1 MGPREAS
8 NWLAAVVDEF
18 NQHESRKD
26 GAQVAGCLT
35 SGLTTL
41 RDALYLRVHRDV
53 EQLIGRDSM
62 LMPVSEFRAQHQT
75 FREIEAY
82 QIAESVSAVKE
93 RRYLNDAEGWY
104 WPWLTRL
111 RMGETGSDK
120 EFTERTRAYLPGTS
134 DERRRKFMNELA
146 RVLQESHEAPLVLFR
161 LVPLAVQ
168 IATACA
174 FGDRGTASDLRRQQT
189 SILPAI
195 ADCRHCQGRLLEC
208 VEHCRACGNPLWKY
222 EWLVAAD

>member
-1 MGPREAS
+1 MGPRDSS
-8 NWLAAVVDEF
+8 NWLSSAAEEF
-18 NQHESRKD
+18 NRHENRKD

-53 EQLIGRDSM
+53 EQVVGRDSM
-62 LMPVSEFRAQHQT
+62 LMPVSEFRAHQQT
-75 FREIEAY
+75 SLEIEAY
-82 QIAESVSAVKE
+82 QIAESVAAAKHF
-93 RRYLNDAEGWY
+93 RYLNDAEGWY
-104 WPWLTRL
+104 WPWLARL
-111 RMGETGSDK
+111 RLGEPGLEK
-120 EFTERTRAYLPGTS
+120 EFTERTRAYFPGTA

-174 FGDRGTASDLRRQQT
+174 FADRGTASELRRQQT
-189 SILPAI
+189 TILPAI
-195 ADCRHCQGRLLEC
+195 ADCRQCQGRLLEC